1 MPRAKGSGFRC
12 SLSSVCSAHRMCPR
26 CRSAGPLWTGLTARA
41 LHSAWR
47 GSVLFPD
54 HGMLPS
60 MYADLVLF
68 TERVFGLQRCFW
80 SACAFCC
87 ERNMVFQH
95 LQAVSSHALGSL
107 LFLPLSTPWAGL
119 VPGTPRVWLL
129 PQPLGFSG
137 RAVLMDSE
145 STRLLCP
152 CNPPL
157 ARRLFC
163 FAEQLNPIGNKQ
175 SRAHRTEL
183 RLCAPCR
190 GAERPHTAVAQ
201 LGGAAA
207 RFLPAFGS
215 CWKAYCSAEHCFG
228 LKKQIKGTKVF
239 SDPRRASQGSGA
251 GRICAFCFEPR

>member
-54 HGMLPS
+54 RGMLPS

-68 TERVFGLQRCFW
+68 TERVFGLRQCFW

-145 STRLLCP
+145 STRLLCL
-152 CNPPL
+152 CDPPL

-175 SRAHRTEL
+175 SPGTLHRAAP
-183 RLCAPCR
+183 LCSVQRC
-190 GAERPHTAVAQ
+190 GTA
-201 LGGAAA
+201 
-207 RFLPAFGS
+207 S
-215 CWKAYCSAEHCFG
+215 HCCCSAGRSSSTFSSCFWKLLEG
-228 LKKQIKGTKVF
+228 LLLC
-239 SDPRRASQGSGA
+239 RALFWSQKADKRHQSVQ
-251 GRICAFCFEPR
+251 

>member
-1 MPRAKGSGFRC
+1 
-12 SLSSVCSAHRMCPR
+12 MCPQ

-54 HGMLPS
+54 RGMLPS

-137 RAVLMDSE
+137 RAVLMDRE

-152 CNPPL
+152 CDPPL

-163 FAEQLNPIGNKQ
+163 FAEQLNPIRNKQ
-175 SRAHRTEL
+175 SPGTPHRAAP
-183 RLCAPCR
+183 LCSVQRC
-190 GAERPHTAVAQ
+190 GTA
-201 LGGAAA
+201 
-207 RFLPAFGS
+207 S
-215 CWKAYCSAEHCFG
+215 HCCCSAGRSSSTFSSCFWKLLEG
-228 LKKQIKGTKVF
+228 LLLC
-239 SDPRRASQGSGA
+239 RALFWSQKADKRHQSVQ
-251 GRICAFCFEPR
+251 

>member
-1 MPRAKGSGFRC
+1 
-12 SLSSVCSAHRMCPR
+12 MCPQ

-68 TERVFGLQRCFW
+68 TERVFGLRRCFW

-137 RAVLMDSE
+137 RAVLMDRE

-152 CNPPL
+152 CDPPL

-163 FAEQLNPIGNKQ
+163 FAEQLNPIRNKQ
-175 SRAHRTEL
+175 SPGTPHRAAP
-183 RLCAPCR
+183 LCSVQRC
-190 GAERPHTAVAQ
+190 GTA
-201 LGGAAA
+201 
-207 RFLPAFGS
+207 S
-215 CWKAYCSAEHCFG
+215 HCCCSAGRSSSTFSSCFWKLLEG
-228 LKKQIKGTKVF
+228 LLLC
-239 SDPRRASQGSGA
+239 RALFWSQKADKRHQSVQ
-251 GRICAFCFEPR
+251 

>member
-54 HGMLPS
+54 RGMLPS

-137 RAVLMDSE
+137 RAVLMDRE

-152 CNPPL
+152 CDPPL
-157 ARRLFC
+157 SRRLFC
-163 FAEQLNPIGNKQ
+163 FAEQLNPIRNKQ
-175 SRAHRTEL
+175 SPGTPHRAAP
-183 RLCAPCR
+183 LCSVQRC
-190 GAERPHTAVAQ
+190 GTA
-201 LGGAAA
+201 
-207 RFLPAFGS
+207 S
-215 CWKAYCSAEHCFG
+215 HCCCSAGRSSSTFSSCFWKLLEG
-228 LKKQIKGTKVF
+228 LLLC
-239 SDPRRASQGSGA
+239 RALFWSQKADKRHQSVQ
-251 GRICAFCFEPR
+251 